1 MVVALAVAAAVG
13 GGLAGCHPTG
23 DGFLDVVYPAGLAAF
38 VTVAASRSSRTALLV
53 VAAASFAMSRWWLW
67 LPAGAALGV
76 AFGSTFQRRSHR
88 RLGALVGALVSQVML
103 RWPPVDFHGFTAV
116 VAGTVTVVVAVSA
129 WRHSRRATRRW
140 ALVVTGGLAGLV
152 VAAAGVAA
160 VAALAARGPAEAGMA
175 LARQSLR
182 QVESGQSTTADG
194 DVRVAAGDLGRAAG
208 DVGGWWDASAYLV
221 PVVAQQERALAR
233 ATRAGAD
240 LTATAAVVAPRLD
253 YSNLRYSAGRLDVAA
268 LGGLEAPAA
277 DLQMAAAAAAQRLA
291 GTSSPWLVAPIRSR
305 LAQLAGEVGR
315 VDSDA
320 QTAVLAAR
328 DAPAILGADGVRYY
342 LVAFM
347 TPAETRGLGGF
358 VGAYGV
364 LRADDGHISLIE
376 SGTTSSL
383 PQAPG
388 AAKLTGPASYLAR
401 FGAFDP
407 QDHFQDLTYAPDL
420 PTVEE
425 VMAQVFPQLRGQRVD
440 GVLVVDPYA
449 LAALLNFTGPVS
461 VAGFPAPL
469 DAANAADVLL
479 RQQYL
484 LDTSANRKDLLQA
497 ALAAGFDKLAAG
509 DLPSPRTISAVLG
522 PVVRQGR
529 LLMWTSHSSDWPLL
543 ERTGLAGA
551 FPRPGPS
558 SDVLAVTLA
567 NGANNKIDAYL
578 TQDTSY
584 AVDYDPANGAVT
596 STVTIQLTNA
606 APASGMPAYVI
617 GSRAGSG
624 LAEGTNLTWLCLY
637 TRLGLV
643 GGVLDGQ
650 RTGFS
655 GPIDELGVRTYC
667 TFVDIPAQSSAVL
680 TVSLR
685 GRLTPGADYRLAVR
699 LQPLANPQSFT
710 VDARVGTAA
719 PVAWVAGDDET
730 QYHTWTTKP
739 GK

>member
-1 MVVALAVAAAVG
+1 MVAALAVAAALG

-23 DGFLDVVYPAGLAAF
+23 EGFLDVVYPAGLAAF

-103 RWPPVDFHGFTAV
+103 RWPPVDFHGFTAA
-116 VAGTVTVVVAVSA
+116 VAGAVTVVVAVSA

-194 DVRVAAGDLGRAAG
+194 DVRAAAGDLGRAAG
-208 DVGGWWDASAYLV
+208 DVGGWWDAGAYLV

-277 DLQMAAAAAAQRLA
+277 DLQSAAAAAAQRLA

-364 LRADDGHISLIE
+364 LRADDGHIRLIE
-376 SGTTSSL
+376 SGAVGSL
-383 PQAPG
+383 RQVPG
-388 AAKLTGPASYLAR
+388 QTKLSGPASYLAR

-425 VMAQVFPQLRGQRVD
+425 VMAQVFPQLSGQRID

-449 LAALLNFTGPVS
+449 LAALLKFTGPIA
-461 VAGFPAPL
+461 VAGLPTPL
-469 DAANAADVLL
+469 DATNAAEVLL

-484 LDTSANRKDLLQA
+484 VDDESNRLDELQG
-497 ALAAGFDKLAAG
+497 ALVAGFDRLSSG

-522 PVVRQGR
+522 PEVRQGR
-529 LLMWTSHSSDWPLL
+529 LLLWTSHSAEWPLL
-543 ERTGLAGA
+543 ERIGLAGA

-558 SDVLAVTLA
+558 SDVLAITVA
-567 NGANNKIDAYL
+567 NAANNKIDAYL
-578 TQDTSY
+578 TQNTSY
-584 AVDYDPANGAVT
+584 AVDYDPATGRVA
-596 STVTIQLTNA
+596 STVTVKLTNT
-606 APASGMPAYVI
+606 APASGMPSDVI
-617 GSRAGSG
+617 GSRPGSG
-624 LAEGTNLTWLCLY
+624 LPAGTDLTWLCLY
-637 TRLGLV
+637 TRLSLR
-643 GGVLDGQ
+643 GGVLDGHP
-650 RTGFS
+650 TSLS
-655 GPIDELGVRTYC
+655 GPVDELGVRTYC
-667 TFVDIPAQSSAVL
+667 TFVDTPSEATSTL
-680 TVSLR
+680 TVSLA
-685 GRLTPGADYRLAVR
+685 GRITPGPAYRLAIR
-699 LQPLANPQSFT
+699 LQPLANPQTFT

-719 PVAWVAGDDET
+719 PTIWVAGSNET
-730 QYHTWTTKP
+730 QSHWWWRQS
-739 GK
+739 